1 MKRLLEQH
9 SLIRK
14 NFLTLLGMGL
24 FLYFSYHLLQG
35 ERSYIRYIS
44 LQKSVSQL
52 EQETLRLS
60 DERKAL
66 ETRVSMLRPS
76 SINKDLL
83 EERAGVPAPG
93 ARLDPRAS
101 AVDSARRAG
110 RRPCLQDRRIAGSPA
125 GGASRPDHRRP
136 RATPRAL
143 GSILPKSREI

>member
-1 MKRLLEQH
+1 MKRLLERH

-60 DERKAL
+60 EERKAM
-66 ETRVSMLRPS
+66 ETRVSMLRPA

-83 EERAGVPAPG
+83 EERARIVLGF
-93 ARLDPRAS
+93 
-101 AVDSARRAG
+101 RRAG
-110 RRPCLQDRRIAGSPA
+110 EKD
-125 GGASRPDHRRP
+125 
-136 RATPRAL
+136 
-143 GSILPKSREI
+143 ILPHPE